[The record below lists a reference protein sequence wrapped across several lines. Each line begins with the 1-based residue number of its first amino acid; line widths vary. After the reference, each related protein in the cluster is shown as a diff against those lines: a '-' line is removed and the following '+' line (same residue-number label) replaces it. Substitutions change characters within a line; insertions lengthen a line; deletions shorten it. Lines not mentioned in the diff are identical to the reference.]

1 MAPLRQSAPTGWLL
15 APCGFWKAGSQQT
28 TDHRGHQGCSLSLGL
43 MVIDSISTHFHVGLC
58 HKFTCFQTGI
68 LTAGNA
74 VGELGGGEMG
84 WEVPPDS
91 RPKHLRAPP
100 APSPQSWASLP
111 PLQAALLPAD
121 SPREGGLRICNREQP
136 PGAEESR
143 RIKEEWRLQASGDS
157 TSAKGHPAASPHPQ
171 TGPKNGCS
179 AGWGGPLRGRPCL
192 WNPEL
197 GTLGKQNKQNRCELK
212 MYVSL
217 VFGLVRNS

>member
-1 MAPLRQSAPTGWLL
+1 M
-15 APCGFWKAGSQQT
+15 
-28 TDHRGHQGCSLSLGL
+28 
-43 MVIDSISTHFHVGLC
+43 HFHVGLC

-84 WEVPPDS
+84 WEVPPNS

-100 APSPQSWASLP
+100 APSPQSCSSFP

-121 SPREGGLRICNREQP
+121 SPWEGGLRVCSREQP

-143 RIKEEWRLQASGDS
+143 RVKEEWRLWASGDS
-157 TSAKGHPAASPHPQ
+157 TSVKGRPAASPHPP
-171 TGPKNGCS
+171 TGPKEWSLQWNHCCPTGCS
-179 AGWGGPLRGRPCL
+179 AGWGRPLRGHLCL

-197 GTLGKQNKQNRCELK
+197 GALGKQNKQNRCELK
-212 MYVSL
+212 IYVSL
-217 VFGLVRNS
+217 IFGFVRDS